1 MPGRI
6 IAFEWEAC
14 CPVNLRVSGRIA
26 DVSVALPDSDRQL
39 RIALGHPAVV

>member
-6 IAFEWEAC
+6 IALEWEAC
-14 CPVNLRVSGRIA
+14 CLLNYQTSGRIA

-39 RIALGHPAVV
+39 RIALEQSTAI